1 MREHLGNI
9 MPSSALTSSLR
20 DRLATLSSRRAARP
34 SGGLRLGLEALDGR
48 LGAGLAAD
56 ALHEVY
62 ATSTCQA
69 AAADGFGLALALRTG
84 RVPLVWV
91 CEDRS
96 RHETG
101 VLYGGGLHE
110 WGLEPD
116 DLLLVRVPDAR
127 ALLAAGEEA
136 LRSGA
141 AGAVLMS
148 GWGEAKAF
156 TLTAS
161 RRLALAATEG
171 RAAAVLVRAGARPQP
186 GAAETRWSV
195 EAAPSTA
202 LEARAPG
209 RPAFKVSLLRSR
221 AGLAPGVWIMEW
233 DRESR
238 SFVEPEASGR
248 LVSVPARRSTGVRAA

>member
-1 MREHLGNI
+1 
-9 MPSSALTSSLR
+9 MPSSALMLGLR
-20 DRLATLSSRRAARP
+20 DRLATVSP
-34 SGGLRLGLEALDGR
+34 SGPRRSTGRLKLGLERLDKR
-48 LGAGLAAD
+48 LGGLASD

-62 ATSTCQA
+62 AASSCQA
-69 AAADGFGLALALRTG
+69 PAADGFGLALALRAG
-84 RVPLVWV
+84 RPPLVWV

-101 VLYGGGLHE
+101 ELYGGGLHE
-110 WGLEPD
+110 WGLETD
-116 DLLLVRVPDAR
+116 DLLMVRVSDTR

-141 AGAVLMS
+141 AGAVLMTS
-148 GWGEAKAF
+148 WGEARAF

-161 RRLALAATEG
+161 RRLALASAEG
-171 RAAAVLVRAGARPQP
+171 RVTAVLVRAGARPQP
-186 GAAETRWSV
+186 SAAETRWAV
-195 EAAPSTA
+195 EAAPSQA
-202 LEARAPG
+202 LQARAPG

-221 AGLAPGVWIMEW
+221 AGLATGEWIMEW

-248 LVSVPARRSTGVRAA
+248 LVSVLARRPAGVRAA